1 MTRAYIALI
10 HQERKSDLGVSF
22 PDFPGCVTAGSTLQ
36 EAVDMAAEALEL
48 HIEGMAEA
56 GLVVPEPSSIDAAM
70 ADFGNRDGVAVLIT
84 PQTER

>member
-1 MTRAYIALI
+1 MARPYIALI
-10 HQERKSDLGVSF
+10 HKEREGDFGVSF

-70 ADFGNRDGVAVLIT
+70 ADPGHRDGVAILVT
-84 PQTER
+84 PQTQR